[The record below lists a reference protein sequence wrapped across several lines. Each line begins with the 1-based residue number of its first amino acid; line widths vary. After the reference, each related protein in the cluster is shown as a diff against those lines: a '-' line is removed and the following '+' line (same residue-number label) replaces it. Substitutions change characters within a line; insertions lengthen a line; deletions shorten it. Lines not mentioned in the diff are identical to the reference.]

1 MSDKKFDFE
10 SGKID
15 VKIKLKS
22 DKGLFFGKDLDFYDK
37 EYLKG
42 QGYVACSFV
51 PIGKIRQEEVW
62 ILPAPP
68 ESLIHTFIVRNIRD
82 ELLKFTKEVLTYK
95 ARLPDVVFQNAKMQ
109 LIALEIETGKNLK
122 KHEARLIE
130 KFIEVKLKYRENL
143 FIILTDSNMKRKYK
157 TLFPNIKVLVRTDLP
172 AFFKSQFNKRR

>member
-1 MSDKKFDFE
+1 MSKKRFDYE
-10 SGKID
+10 MQRMSVNVTID
-15 VKIKLKS
+15 Y
-22 DKGLFFGKDLDFYDK
+22 DKGLFYGKDLDFYDK
-37 EYLKG
+37 MYLEG
-42 QGYVACSFV
+42 QKYVSCSFV

-130 KFIEVKLKYRENL
+130 KFIEVKLKYRGNL